1 MLLSHNWKVH
11 LSLSLSQVKLFQFL
25 EVFLNKNLQMVQSFL
40 KKKYFLL
47 LNQKKIHKK
56 ADEINIFIEDKKWLN
71 KIEKTTRL
79 EIVVAPNMFC
89 LVIFILEYLTQ
100 KHSETEN

>member
-1 MLLSHNWKVH
+1 MKS
-11 LSLSLSQVKLFQFL
+11 SFKLKL
-25 EVFLNKNLQMVQSFL
+25 KPSKAIPILRSFF
-40 KKKYFLL
+40 KQKFANGSIFFKEKIFPTIKP
-47 LNQKKIHKK
+47 KKIHKK

-71 KIEKTTRL
+71 KMEKKTRL

-89 LVIFILEYLTQ
+89 LIIFILEYLTQ